1 MSHDIKE
8 LSRAELERWCLD
20 NGHKVFRSRQILRW
34 VYRCGTDTFADMS
47 DVSAALRE
55 RLAVIFSIDRLSCVQ
70 TAAAADGTC
79 KYVFALPMGGGS
91 RACRFLPQADK
102 PCASRPRSDVRWG
115 VQFCATARMRPVRNL
130 SAGEILAQVWEV
142 QHALSPDTTLTNVVF
157 MGMGEPL
164 ANYGQVVKAI
174 ETLTAEWELNFSPR
188 QVTVSTVGLVP
199 QMRRLLHETQV
210 NLTVSLS
217 ATTDE
222 LRTRLMP
229 VNSRY
234 PLEHL
239 LAVCRSLPARSR
251 RRLTCA
257 YTMLAGVNDAPADA
271 RRLTRLLHGI
281 RAKVNLIPFNA
292 FSGSGFT
299 ASPRPHI
306 DRFRQLLLEKGVL
319 ATIRESRGRDVLAA
333 CGQLATHGE
342 TIA

>member
-1 MSHDIKE
+1 
-8 LSRAELERWCLD
+8 
-20 NGHKVFRSRQILRW
+20 
-34 VYRCGTDTFADMS
+34 
-47 DVSAALRE
+47 
-55 RLAVIFSIDRLSCVQ
+55 
-70 TAAAADGTC
+70 
-79 KYVFALPMGGGS
+79 MG
-91 RACRFLPQADK
+91 C
-102 PCASRPRSDVRWG
+102 
-115 VQFCATARMRPVRNL
+115 QFCATARMRPVRNL

-174 ETLTAEWELNFSPR
+174 ETLTAEWGLNFSPR

-217 ATTDE
+217 ATIDE

>member
-55 RLAVIFSIDRLSCVQ
+55 RLAAVFSIDRLSCVR

-79 KYVFALPMGGGS
+79 KYVFALADGRRIESVQIPAPGRQTLCISSQIGCAMG
-91 RACRFLPQADK
+91 C
-102 PCASRPRSDVRWG
+102 
-115 VQFCATARMRPVRNL
+115 QFCATARMRPVRNL

-157 MGMGEPL
+157 MGMEEPL

-174 ETLTAEWELNFSPR
+174 ETLTAEWGLNFSPR
-188 QVTVSTVGLVP
+188 RVTVSTVGLVP
-199 QMRRLLHETQV
+199 QMRRLLQGTKV
-210 NLTVSLS
+210 NLTLSLS

-222 LRTRLMP
+222 LRIRLMP

-271 RRLTRLLHGI
+271 RQLTKLLHGI
-281 RAKVNLIPFNA
+281 RTKVNLIPFNA

-306 DRFRQLLLEKGVL
+306 DRFPQLLLEKGVL

>member
-1 MSHDIKE
+1 
-8 LSRAELERWCLD
+8 
-20 NGHKVFRSRQILRW
+20 
-34 VYRCGTDTFADMS
+34 
-47 DVSAALRE
+47 
-55 RLAVIFSIDRLSCVQ
+55 
-70 TAAAADGTC
+70 
-79 KYVFALPMGGGS
+79 MG
-91 RACRFLPQADK
+91 C
-102 PCASRPRSDVRWG
+102 
-115 VQFCATARMRPVRNL
+115 QFCATARMRPVQNL

-174 ETLTAEWELNFSPR
+174 ETLTAEWGLNFSPR

-222 LRTRLMP
+222 LRTRLMS

-257 YTMLAGVNDAPADA
+257 YTMLAGVNDAPADT

-306 DRFRQLLLEKGVL
+306 DRFRQFLLEKGVL